1 MAREVLDTLAP
12 EYPVL
17 EQYLSTDFA
26 EVTANFITGDKDAW
40 RKQISPRGQDRLW
53 DAMPVAVR
61 ELLELRR

>member
-1 MAREVLDTLAP
+1 LAP

-17 EQYLSTDFA
+17 KQYLSTDVA
-26 EVTANFITGDKDAW
+26 EVTANFIAGDKDAW
-40 RKQISPRGQDRLW
+40 RKQISAGGQERLW